1 MEKDK
6 KKYTTT
12 TSKSVHH
19 AIPDPKIK
27 HKGLNLFPG
36 KQVELNPQLKSED
49 VQVAVAVLNKK
60 FENFLF
66 ERHISSKV
74 TDPITESLKNK
85 SHKSGI
91 DITILEEVFKRGLS
105 SWNPYICKNSTQEQ
119 WAFARVNSFISGGK
133 AVELDSDLTES
144 LRKKKIDIN
153 NPDNRLDGTTT
164 ANIAFRQNTPGQTV
178 SERIIHTKYG
188 GTDDPCWTGYVQK
201 GTKIKN
207 GKVVPNCV
215 PIGEEAG
222 CPLIDEEGLMDKV
235 YAAGRNFADTATL
248 GGYKYARAGV
258 DYTAKNLGNKLGFN
272 VKPTTYKKEL
282 DQEVEKLDKDWKQ
295 EPGASLA
302 GIGSAMAVPLAGQ
315 YGAGVKTAQGI
326 GGQALD
332 SYGKIVK
339 LYPLVKKALGYENK
353 TKNTEVTRQ
362 SKNNLSQGK
371 KLVGEEA
378 GCSLIDEE
386 KEVWDKPNPV
396 QKAGKSK
403 KLSPAQKAKAKA
415 RAKAAG
421 RPYPNMVDNIAVAK
435 EEVELSEKSAA
446 WQRKEGKNPKGGLNE
461 KGRKSYERE
470 NPGSDL
476 KPPQPQG
483 GARQRS
489 FCARMGGMPGP
500 MKDSKGRPTRKALA
514 LRKWRCGS
522 VRRKKR

>member
-6 KKYTTT
+6 KKYTTV
-12 TSKSVHH
+12 TSKPIHH

-36 KQVELNPQLKSED
+36 KQVEINPQLKSED
-49 VQVAVAVLNKK
+49 VQVAVADLNKK

-66 ERHISSKV
+66 EQHINSKV
-74 TDPITESLKNK
+74 TNPITEALTKKSNK
-85 SHKSGI
+85 SGVELP
-91 DITILEEVFKRGLS
+91 ILEEVFRRGLS

-133 AVELDSDLTES
+133 AVELDSDLAES

-188 GTDDPCWTGYVQK
+188 GTDEPCWTGYVQK

-215 PIGEEAG
+215 PIGEGAESG
-222 CPLIDEEGLMDKV
+222 CPLIDEE
-235 YAAGRNFADTATL
+235 
-248 GGYKYARAGV
+248 
-258 DYTAKNLGNKLGFN
+258 
-272 VKPTTYKKEL
+272 
-282 DQEVEKLDKDWKQ
+282 
-295 EPGASLA
+295 
-302 GIGSAMAVPLAGQ
+302 
-315 YGAGVKTAQGI
+315 
-326 GGQALD
+326 
-332 SYGKIVK
+332 
-339 LYPLVKKALGYENK
+339 
-353 TKNTEVTRQ
+353 
-362 SKNNLSQGK
+362 
-371 KLVGEEA
+371 
-378 GCSLIDEE
+378 
-386 KEVWDKPNPV
+386 EVWDKPNP
-396 QKAGKSK
+396 KKKSK
-403 KLSPAQKAKAKA
+403 SLSPAQKAKAKA

-421 RPYPNMVDNIAVAK
+421 RPYPNLVDNMAVAK
-435 EEVELSEKSAA
+435 EEVELEEKSAA